1 VSINLCK
8 MEKENEKR
16 HILPNFESANWNIYD
31 TLWLGLDYPYKESEV
46 QQVLDKLLDETGYK
60 LDGINAVP
68 IDYEDEEIQE

>member
-1 VSINLCK
+1 